1 MPDTNEI
8 LSRGKFLKLCAAGA
22 MGLAATFAA
31 ACGGGEDD
39 DDEDEE
45 EDEDDDEE
53 DGGGLY

>member
-22 MGLAATFAA
+22 VGLAATFAA
-31 ACGGGEDD
+31 ACGGDDEDD
-39 DDEDEE
+39 DDDE
-45 EDEDDDEE
+45 EDDDE